1 MDVSSHC
8 HLKILSRTESCVLK
22 YNETSYD
29 SLYITILFFHSL
41 EPTEMNYLITIVYN
55 NEYIIILYHIFL
67 QKLLCNSFEHVI
79 CIRHWL

>member
-1 MDVSSHC
+1 MYLNTMKQAMTHY
-8 HLKILSRTESCVLK
+8 ILQFSFS
-22 YNETSYD
+22 
-29 SLYITILFFHSL
+29 FFHSL